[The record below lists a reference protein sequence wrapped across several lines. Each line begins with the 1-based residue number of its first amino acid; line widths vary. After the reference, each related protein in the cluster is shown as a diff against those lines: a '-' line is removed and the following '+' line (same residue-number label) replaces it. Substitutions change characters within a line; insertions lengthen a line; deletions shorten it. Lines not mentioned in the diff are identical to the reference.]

1 MASVSSPNRS
11 QWKWLKAAAAVW
23 FFIPA
28 PLLNARDL
36 AVSAIRFWP
45 LGDVTRVAIEITG
58 EFEYRYDRVY
68 NPDRLYFDIL
78 GAQSLLQKR
87 GTHVIPVGDRLLKQ
101 IRIALTQ
108 PNVTRVV
115 LDLEPSVDFICSQLA
130 NPNRLMIE
138 LRTAAAGGK
147 LSSGTPAEPVAV
159 QQEPPATPA
168 PPPTPSDA
176 VEASVKPPASAAPA
190 RVGGA
195 GQQSLTRVLGLKVAR
210 IVIDAGHGGHDTGTI
225 GPGGLMEKDVVL
237 DIAKRLGTL
246 IQTKL
251 GSEVVYTRS
260 DDTFVALEERTKLA
274 NEKKADLFLSIHAN
288 SSRLRSIA
296 GVETFYLNLT
306 SSKEDLDVAARENA
320 ASQQSIFELQNVI
333 QKIALT
339 DKIEESREFAANV
352 QKALYSALSRRNSRV
367 RNRGVKKAPFIVLIG
382 AQMPSILTEIGFIS
396 HPREE
401 ALMKRPEHRQKIAEA
416 IFKGLSAYAST
427 LSHFE
432 VAQTTTR

>member
-11 QWKWLKAAAAVW
+11 QWKWLKAAAAVC
-23 FFIPA
+23 FLLPA
-28 PLLNARDL
+28 PVLNAQDL

-58 EFEYRYDRVY
+58 EFEYRYDRVN

-78 GAQSLLQKR
+78 GAQSLLQKQ
-87 GTHVIPVGDRLLKQ
+87 GTHVIHVGDRLLKQ
-101 IRIALTQ
+101 IRVALTQ
-108 PNVTRVV
+108 PNITRVV

-138 LRTAAAGGK
+138 LRAAAADGK
-147 LSSGTPAEPVAV
+147 PSSGSPAEPVAAR
-159 QQEPPATPA
+159 QESPA
-168 PPPTPSDA
+168 PPVVSSTA
-176 VEASVKPPASAAPA
+176 VEAGVKPPASAAPA

-195 GQQSLTRVLGLKVAR
+195 GQRSLTRVLGLKVAR

-237 DIAKRLGTL
+237 DIAQRLGTL
-246 IQTKL
+246 IQRKL

-260 DDTFVALEERTKLA
+260 DDTFIALEDRTALA

-320 ASQQSIFELQNVI
+320 ASQQSVFELQNVI

-352 QKALYSALSRRNSRV
+352 QKALYSALSQRNSRV
-367 RNRGVKKAPFIVLIG
+367 KNRGVKKAPFIVLIG

-432 VAQTTTR
+432 VAQTATR

>member
-11 QWKWLKAAAAVW
+11 QWKWLKALAAVC
-23 FFIPA
+23 FFLPA
-28 PLLNARDL
+28 PFLKAQEL

-45 LGDVTRVAIEITG
+45 LGDVTRVAIEVTG
-58 EFEYRYDRVY
+58 EFEYRYDRVP

-78 GAQSLLQKR
+78 GAQSLLQKH
-87 GTHVIPVGDRLLKQ
+87 GTHVIPVGNRLLKQ
-101 IRIALTQ
+101 IRVALTR
-108 PNVTRVV
+108 PNITRVV

-130 NPNRLMIE
+130 NPDRLMIE
-138 LRTAAAGGK
+138 LRAAGAGK
-147 LSSGTPAEPVAV
+147 PSPGTPAEPVGV
-159 QQEPPATPA
+159 QQESPATPA
-168 PPPTPSDA
+168 SPPAPS
-176 VEASVKPPASAAPA
+176 EAAEMAVKPQASAAPA

-246 IQTKL
+246 IQAKL

-260 DDTFVALEERTKLA
+260 DDTFIALEDRTALA

-339 DKIEESREFAANV
+339 DKIEESREFAASV
-352 QKALYSALSRRNSRV
+352 QKALYSALSQRNSRV
-367 RNRGVKKAPFIVLIG
+367 KNRGVKKAPFIVLIG